1 LDCKDGKWYL
11 SGRKYGLPVDINPT
25 KELELDRDNFLKQV
39 NAKLVDDTDIT
50 LSGKPGKEFSGVSAD
65 FTFRKQGVCCWPTS
79 LSNCCGGA
87 TSTLDASRVT
97 KFLQSFEFTKKA
109 Q

>member
-1 LDCKDGKWYL
+1 VVWIAKTANGIYL
-11 SGRKYGLPVDINPT
+11 AGNTDYPVDINPT

-65 FTFRKQGVCCWPTS
+65 FTFR
-79 LSNCCGGA
+79 
-87 TSTLDASRVT
+87 SRVFVVGRRAYLIVAGS
-97 KFLQSFEFTKKA
+97 KRPPWMHPV
-109 Q
+109 